1 MVQVLCLQNFFDV
14 ENNINRHVGDKWSVT
29 KARANAIL
37 SAPTKGLIDI
47 ISMEAEPKIVPPV
60 ESTKP
65 KVKRTRKAK

>member
-1 MVQVLCLQNFFDV
+1 MVQVLCLTNFFDV
-14 ENNINRHVGDKWSVT
+14 EAKTIRQVGDKWSVT
-29 KARANAIL
+29 RARATAIL

-47 ISMEAEPKIVPPV
+47 ISVEPELKIVPPV